1 MPTGAREACGR
12 RRRVGHERKLLDLAR
27 IYSWFVAHL
36 RRSLPVF
43 LASGGLVF
51 FVATR
56 AARADGTE
64 PSAQIAQ
71 ALFDD
76 GRALMDGGRY
86 AEACP
91 KFAESHRIDPAG
103 GTLLNLALCHE
114 LEGKTASAW
123 TEFRDALSIAIRDQ
137 RRDRQDLAEQ
147 HIIALAPKL
156 VRLTIVVPEA
166 VASTEPEITFDRAR
180 LPSAA
185 WNTTLPVD
193 PGMHRLAVVTPGRP
207 RWKTAVATTEPG
219 RTYRVELAPLEGPP
233 PPATTEQPTA
243 PQRSTAFWFL
253 LGGAGVSLATSVVT
267 GALALGANA
276 YVKDNCSSERAYC
289 RVDDAGAAADRARAL
304 AWAST
309 ATLITTAG
317 AVVVALLLPRA
328 TPRAHSP

>member
-1 MPTGAREACGR
+1 VAPVR
-12 RRRVGHERKLLDLAR
+12 RT
-27 IYSWFVAHL
+27 
-36 RRSLPVF
+36 LPLF
-43 LASGGLVF
+43 LATGGLF
-51 FVATR
+51 FFGATR
-56 AARADGTE
+56 EARADGTDA
-64 PSAQIAQ
+64 SAQIAQ

-91 KFAESHRIDPAG
+91 KFAESHRVDPAG

-123 TEFRDALSIAIRDQ
+123 AEFRDALSIAIRDQ
-137 RRDRQDLAEQ
+137 RKDRQDLAEQ
-147 HIIALAPKL
+147 HIMALAPKL

-166 VASTEPEITFDRAR
+166 VASTEPEITFDSAR

-193 PGMHRLAVVTPGRP
+193 PGAHRLAVVTPGRP
-207 RWKTAVATTEPG
+207 RWETSVATTEPG

-233 PPATTEQPTA
+233 APVTTDRPAA
-243 PQRSTAFWFL
+243 PQRSTAFWFT

-267 GALALGANA
+267 GVLALDANA
-276 YVKDNCSSERAYC
+276 YVKNNCSSERAYC

-304 AWAST
+304 AWVST

-317 AVVVALLLPRA
+317 AILIAVLLPRT
-328 TPRAHSP
+328 TPRPPP